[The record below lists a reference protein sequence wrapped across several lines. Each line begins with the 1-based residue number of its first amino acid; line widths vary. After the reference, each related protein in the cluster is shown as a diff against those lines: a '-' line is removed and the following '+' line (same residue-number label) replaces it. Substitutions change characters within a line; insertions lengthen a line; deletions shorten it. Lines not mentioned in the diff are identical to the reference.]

1 MYKVP
6 VLIGLICDITILP
19 PPWGYSPFPPQHV
32 IFVLGAVIAWAI
44 PDVPENVEN
53 EIKKEKLL
61 AYRAQQAQ
69 VAKDNEKMK
78 HDSQSVHE
86 EHGL

>member
-1 MYKVP
+1 MGVF
-6 VLIGLICDITILP
+6 
-19 PPWGYSPFPPQHV
+19 PFSLQHV

-61 AYRAQQAQ
+61 AFRAQQAQ
-69 VAKDNEKMK
+69 VAKDSEKMK
-78 HDSQSVHE
+78 RDNQSVH
-86 EHGL
+86 